1 VDAAGHDFRLKPSSP
16 AFDLGFRNFDV
27 STAGL
32 YGDAAWVKEAS
43 HARCAGIALPPPPA
57 PPAPLEVDDGFEA
70 TPVGSAPSK
79 AHVSGEGK
87 GASIRVSGERAA
99 TGQHSLK
106 VADSA
111 TLQPAWQPHFY
122 YEPHITSGS
131 VRQSFDVWFE
141 TNAQF
146 VTEWRDSG
154 TYPQNV
160 GPSVRF
166 DGNGNVS
173 AYDKLLAKV
182 PSRRWVHVDIQAPLG
197 KTAVRVFQLTLTPEG
212 EERKVFSELRMSG
225 REFSELHWLGFSST
239 AEADTAFYL
248 DNLRIQRLEK

>member
-1 VDAAGHDFRLKPSSP
+1 M
-16 AFDLGFRNFDV
+16 
-27 STAGL
+27 
-32 YGDAAWVKEAS
+32 
-43 HARCAGIALPPPPA
+43 
-57 PPAPLEVDDGFEA
+57 DDGFEA

-160 GPSVRF
+160 GPSVHF

-239 AEADTAFYL
+239 TEADTAFYL